1 MVRILDNR
9 GGRGQEYEHRVR
21 IGEKSYSYHV
31 PRDEIQRFVS
41 LFLSIT
47 AITVGSGGLTQ
58 DSETPAWGIFRPP
71 SPIDSGLGDGSVGR
85 NGSKET
91 HRHVAPD

>member
-1 MVRILDNR
+1 M
-9 GGRGQEYEHRVR
+9 
-21 IGEKSYSYHV
+21 GEKNYSYHV

-47 AITVGSGGLTQ
+47 AITVSSRGLIKG
-58 DSETPAWGIFRPP
+58 SETPVWGMFWPP